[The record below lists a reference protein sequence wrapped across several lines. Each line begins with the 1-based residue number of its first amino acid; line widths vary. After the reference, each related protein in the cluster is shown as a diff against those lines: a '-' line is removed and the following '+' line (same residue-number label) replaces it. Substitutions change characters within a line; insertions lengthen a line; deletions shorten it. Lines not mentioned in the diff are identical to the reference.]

1 MEPPPLPDKFFE
13 VIRDESEFR
22 EFVRAEY
29 VDDSASGC
37 LRPMLLRNIMQDAYQ
52 CYTKDT
58 ERLGDNMLTPPDHFK
73 HAGFIAYW
81 LRRHNPV
88 YGFKEE
94 IEMPTARQEKTR
106 DFIKKYGNVFLAFSC
121 GYKICFYFEQ
131 GAASASEKMPVPDKN
146 YIESI
151 CYLMKYKNVSP
162 HSLGFIYRS
171 LFFGFRDPDFRDPE
185 QDATLSPSDNSHPTL
200 SQ

>member
-1 MEPPPLPDKFFE
+1 MRISIEQPPLSKDFFKD
-13 VIRDESEFR
+13 IRDKLEFQ
-22 EFVRAEY
+22 EFVRREY
-29 VDDSASGC
+29 VYGSAFGC
-37 LRPMLLRNIMQDAYQ
+37 LRPMLLKNIIQDAYQ

-58 ERLGDNMLTPPDHFK
+58 ERLGYNMPTPPDHFK

-88 YGFKEE
+88 YGFEGE
-94 IEMPTARQEKTR
+94 RETPSMGQEKVR
-106 DFIKKYGNVFLAFSC
+106 DFIKKYGNVYLAFVC
-121 GYKICFYFEQ
+121 GYKICLYFEQ
-131 GAASASEKMPVPDKN
+131 GAAPAGTEMPEPDQN

-171 LFFGFRDPDFRDPE
+171 LFYGFGD
-185 QDATLSPSDNSHPTL
+185 SK
-200 SQ
+200 

>member
-1 MEPPPLPDKFFE
+1 MRISIERPPLVEEFFK

-22 EFVRAEY
+22 EFVRREY
-29 VDDSASGC
+29 VYELSFSC
-37 LRPMLLRNIMQDAYQ
+37 LRPLLLKNIMQDAYQ
-52 CYTKDT
+52 CYIKDT
-58 ERLGDNMLTPPDHFK
+58 DRLGGNMLTPPDHFK

-94 IEMPTARQEKTR
+94 LEAPSLRQEEVR
-106 DFIKKYGNVFLAFSC
+106 DFIKKYGNVYLAFSC
-121 GYKICFYFEQ
+121 GYKICLYYEQ
-131 GAASASEKMPVPDKN
+131 GVAPAGTEMPEPDQS

-171 LFFGFRDPDFRDPE
+171 LFYGFGD
-185 QDATLSPSDNSHPTL
+185 SK
-200 SQ
+200 